1 MIRRIPPGLE
11 AAGPEICF
19 RQQTMKS
26 SCSICEG
33 YHDEENS
40 SRPRSRCWTRDMVPF
55 PRPTPGR
62 IPLSAPRSQSPSPS
76 GQNPPRVAISHPFLS
91 MHFLPTGYTPS
102 SPVEPGPVSASR
114 IPTAPLSCRCSLG
127 DAEDA
132 SRIKSARNPP
142 PRAPSPSATSAVPAW
157 ETARTADSPAS
168 RPSGPGP
175 RRPAPGRPASP
186 ATAWV
191 RPRCS

>member
-1 MIRRIPPGLE
+1 
-11 AAGPEICF
+11 
-19 RQQTMKS
+19 MKS

-33 YHDEENS
+33 YHDEDNS
-40 SRPRSRCWTRDMVPF
+40 SRPRSRRWTRNMISF

-62 IPLSAPRSQSPSPS
+62 VPFSAPRSKSPFPS
-76 GQNPPRVAISHPFLS
+76 GQNPPHVAISQPFLPI
-91 MHFLPTGYTPS
+91 HLPPHRIYTVLPNRTR
-102 SPVEPGPVSASR
+102 SR
-114 IPTAPLSCRCSLG
+114 IRKSYTDSAAELSSFSGRAK
-127 DAEDA
+127 DAN
-132 SRIKSARNPP
+132 RIKSAQSPP
-142 PRAPSPSATSAVPAW
+142 PRAPSPSAASAGPAW

-175 RRPAPGRPASP
+175 RRPAPRRPASP